1 MRNPFNRS
9 SGPDYSRGSR
19 STVSFNKLKII
30 AGVITFVVIII
41 VIFESVVVVE
51 AGHRGVVLYVGA
63 VENRVLG
70 EGIHFII
77 PFAEQVVPLSVRTE
91 KFEAS
96 STAASN
102 DLQEVQTT
110 IALNYHLSPSQVNI
124 IYQQLGPD
132 YADRIIAPT
141 IQESVKASVA
151 KFNAEELITKRAT
164 AKAVIAETIAK
175 TLSARNIVVET
186 VFITDFSFSPAFAK
200 QIESKVVAYQKYLT
214 EQNNLLAVKV
224 IANQTVVQAQAAARS
239 NIARAN
245 GESQAI
251 KIITSQ
257 LKQNP
262 EYLQW
267 LSINKWNGQMP
278 YALGSGA
285 LPFFQLPRA
294 TTQQSQSNS
303 SSTFADGH

>member
-1 MRNPFNRS
+1 MRNPFKRYS
-9 SGPDYSRGSR
+9 SPGYSAGPRPSS
-19 STVSFNKLKII
+19 NKLII
-30 AGVITFVVIII
+30 VAGVITFLVIII
-41 VIFESVVVVE
+41 VMFESVVVVE

-77 PFAEQVVPLSVRTE
+77 PFAEQVVQMEVRTL
-91 KFEAS
+91 KYVANA
-96 STAASN
+96 TAASN
-102 DLQEVQTT
+102 DLQEVQST
-110 IALNYHLSPSQVNI
+110 IALNYHISPSQANI
-124 IYQQLGPD
+124 IYQQLGAD

-164 AKAVIAETIAK
+164 AKAVIAQTIAN
-175 TLSARNIVVET
+175 TLSARNIIVET
-186 VFITDFSFSPAFAK
+186 VFITDFKFSPAFAS
-200 QIESKVVAYQKYLT
+200 QVESKVVAFQKYLT

-224 IANQTVVQAQAAARS
+224 IANQTVVQAQATARS
-239 NIARAN
+239 NVAKAN

-251 KIITSQ
+251 KIISAQ
-257 LKQNP
+257 LKESP

-267 LSINKWNGQMP
+267 LSINRWNGQLP

-285 LPFFQLPRA
+285 VPFVQLPQRPPSQIQNQ
-294 TTQQSQSNS
+294 TQNQTQLR
-303 SSTFADGH
+303 